1 MVSDERMCLIDLLPC
16 SQMPAILVS
25 LFYQNADMP
34 EIKIWQLQDSTDLR
48 VPPPPSLSLD

>member
-48 VPPPPSLSLD
+48 VPPPSLSLD